1 MENENKCSQENVSP
15 CGSKGKEC
23 KKNDKKKEKN
33 KNTKNRNRD
42 KGSQDDDWICQDC
55 GDHWDDDGEDH
66 WIICDLCGSKFHL
79 QCSGIQYRSSQYWT
93 LDLDNIYFECDR
105 CKQIIKKVAIFK

>member
-1 MENENKCSQENVSP
+1 MENENKCSRENVSP

-23 KKNDKKKEKN
+23 KKMTKKKEKN
-33 KNTKNRNRD
+33 KNTKNRDRD

-66 WIICDLCGSKFHL
+66 WII
-79 QCSGIQYRSSQYWT
+79 
-93 LDLDNIYFECDR
+93 
-105 CKQIIKKVAIFK
+105 